1 MASPDGTAVMPV
13 VWGST
18 TGLPYSMRIT
28 AGRIGT
34 FVRASTS
41 AASTSPALADR
52 SATGLM
58 TLLVRRADGRVY
70 QRTYSDGWS
79 AATQIS

>member
-1 MASPDGTAVMPV
+1 MASPDGTTVMPV

-28 AGRIGT
+28 PTQTGT

-52 SATGLM
+52 SETGLM